1 MISNVLQQST
11 FTEVRGEFLQ
21 LRICIVLTSKL
32 KKAGLG
38 FSLFIVYLG
47 VFCCCCFFFLY
58 VFGFLLGVFLGFFLY
73 VCVLNK
79 DGYILGSYLRSLKI
93 REIEGM
99 MVYAGSH
106 IGKQR
111 DREEMPE
118 KAGQSQNYT

>member
-1 MISNVLQQST
+1 MLLL
-11 FTEVRGEFLQ
+11 FL
-21 LRICIVLTSKL
+21 
-32 KKAGLG
+32 
-38 FSLFIVYLG
+38 FSLCFWFFVG
-47 VFCCCCFFFLY
+47 CFF
-58 VFGFLLGVFLGFFLY
+58 GVFLY